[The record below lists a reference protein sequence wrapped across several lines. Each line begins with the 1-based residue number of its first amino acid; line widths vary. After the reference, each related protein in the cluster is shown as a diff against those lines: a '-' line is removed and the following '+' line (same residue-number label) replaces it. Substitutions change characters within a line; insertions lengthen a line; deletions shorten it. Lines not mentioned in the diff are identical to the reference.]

1 MEMKRGNFPV
11 AVDTIMNILDSDTPL
26 PPLETVLLHH
36 FPPLPPPQTE
46 RTPPV
51 LYQQPIDR
59 KDTHETPAH
68 RDPIHIP
75 PAFHQQPYPPQ
86 HPLQPSFDRQGTP
99 ETDANRLPPIP
110 VQQRARQSDSQ
121 LNPYALQLFNMIASQ
136 LMTQQPMFSNH
147 RHQQPSPIPR
157 TLFQPC

>member
-1 MEMKRGNFPV
+1 M
-11 AVDTIMNILDSDTPL
+11 AVDTITNILDSDN
-26 PPLETVLLHH
+26 PPPAAGNCPPPSSSHH
-36 FPPLPPPQTE
+36 FPPLPPTSN
-46 RTPPV
+46 RTYPSRS
-51 LYQQPIDR
+51 LSAAYRQ
-59 KDTHETPAH
+59 KEKKHETPAH

-86 HPLQPSFDRQGTP
+86 YPLQPSFDRQGTP

-110 VQQRARQSDSQ
+110 VQQPARQSDSQ